1 MAGGYGFT
9 VQAPMEI
16 PQDPGPQY
24 LREDM
29 PEVVNPGELPIDSLK
44 DVSTS
49 LLRAK
54 SKALPPMAA
63 IESLDRGRQQEAVET
78 MYATGV
84 AFATSKQQEQYQ
96 RAKAR
101 ARGRQAEQMA
111 KEFGRR

>member
-9 VQAPMEI
+9 VEAPMEI

-29 PEVVNPGELPIDSLK
+29 PEVVNPGELPIASLS
-44 DVSTS
+44 DTSTS

-54 SKALPPMAA
+54 SKALPPMKA
-63 IESLDRGRQQEAVET
+63 IESLDRGRQQEAAET

-84 AFATSKQQEQYQ
+84 AFATSKAQERYQ
-96 RAKAR
+96 RAKAK

-111 KEFGRR
+111 KQFGRR

>member
-9 VQAPMEI
+9 VEAPMEI

-24 LREDM
+24 LRDDL
-29 PEVVNPGELPIDSLK
+29 PEVVNPGELPIASLS
-44 DVSTS
+44 DISTS

-54 SKALPPMAA
+54 SKALPPMKA
-63 IESLDRGRQQEAVET
+63 IESLDRGRQQEAAET

-84 AFATSKQQEQYQ
+84 AFATSKAQERYQ
-96 RAKAR
+96 RAKAK

-111 KEFGRR
+111 KQFGRR